1 MYNFLLEDDNIDNL
15 RGNQLPAALWVFH
28 LN

>member
-1 MYNFLLEDDNIDNL
+1 MYNFLLEDDKIDNL
-15 RGNQLPAALWVFH
+15 RGNQLPAALWFFH